1 MKQTVEME
9 RWLAKR
15 RAILERVK
23 PELRPRNKERQ
34 MKSRPTEKRRALAK
48 SCKRAWDNAIQSG
61 KIIKSENTYKI
72 NDLNNPA
79 DEYLTIAA
87 QISDKT
93 GSNVLIAG
101 SSAVQFYSANSFLN
115 TKLELITKDAE
126 KIKAA
131 LPYLGFK
138 TDAEENW
145 YVENSV
151 IQIELS
157 ASEETKLYQDVNKII
172 TPYGLVLI
180 AKIEDLLLQ
189 RIVEGKDFF
198 STSEWAEYLLLTH
211 YESVNMNY
219 LKEQAALLG
228 CLYNFT
234 QLYKEVN
241 FVLNNSTRELFL

>member
-34 MKSRPTEKRRALAK
+34 IKSRPTEKRRALAK

-61 KIIKSENTYKI
+61 KIIVCGNTYKI

-79 DEYLTIAA
+79 DEYLEIAA
-87 QISDKT
+87 QISDKA

-115 TKLELITKDAE
+115 TKLELITKDAD

-131 LPYLGFK
+131 FQDLSFK
-138 TDAEENW
+138 TDEEYKYNPAD
-145 YVENSV
+145 YPYPLNED
-151 IQIELS
+151 IEKVYS
-157 ASEETKLYQDVNKII
+157 AYREKSIGKLEAAVQNLYFTLKQARRDNIISDVK
-172 TPYGLVLI
+172 
-180 AKIEDLLLQ
+180 
-189 RIVEGKDFF
+189 
-198 STSEWAEYLLLTH
+198 
-211 YESVNMNY
+211 VNEMQQY
-219 LKEQAALLG
+219 FLALR
-228 CLYNFT
+228 NF
-234 QLYKEVN
+234 
-241 FVLNNSTRELFL
+241 

>member
-34 MKSRPTEKRRALAK
+34 IKSRPTEKRRALAK

-61 KIIKSENTYKI
+61 KIIVCGNTYKI

-79 DEYLTIAA
+79 DEYLEIAA
-87 QISDKT
+87 QISDKA

-115 TKLELITKDAE
+115 TKLELITKDAD

-131 LPYLGFK
+131 FQDLSFK

-145 YVENSV
+145 YVENSA
-151 IQIELS
+151 IQIKLS

-189 RIVEGKDFF
+189 RIIEGKDFF
-198 STSEWAEYLLLTH
+198 NTSEWAEYLLFTH
-211 YESVNMNY
+211 IIGMF
-219 LKEQAALLG
+219 G
-228 CLYNFT
+228 
-234 QLYKEVN
+234 
-241 FVLNNSTRELFL
+241 